1 MPSSDARK
9 MFNLQYLSWTF
20 KCQELQ
26 LWWRSKSFEIF
37 LFLNLLQKL
46 MRVCQFVEQIV
57 RNLKEAL
64 RECQWESARLMVR
77 FISDMVNCHIV
88 SASSLL
94 QLYDSFIDA
103 AMEQGVPQVR
113 RDW

>member
-1 MPSSDARK
+1 M
-9 MFNLQYLSWTF
+9 
-20 KCQELQ
+20 
-26 LWWRSKSFEIF
+26 
-37 LFLNLLQKL
+37 
-46 MRVCQFVEQIV
+46 V

-64 RECQWESARLMVR
+64 REGQWESGRLMVR

-113 RDW
+113 RDWYDDIFQQKFLHRTISIFIGLQILGTCMRC

>member
-1 MPSSDARK
+1 M
-9 MFNLQYLSWTF
+9 
-20 KCQELQ
+20 
-26 LWWRSKSFEIF
+26 
-37 LFLNLLQKL
+37 
-46 MRVCQFVEQIV
+46 V

-64 RECQWESARLMVR
+64 REGQWESGRLMVR

-113 RDW
+113 RDWCDGIFQPKFLHRIISIFICLQNLGTCMHC

>member
-1 MPSSDARK
+1 M
-9 MFNLQYLSWTF
+9 
-20 KCQELQ
+20 
-26 LWWRSKSFEIF
+26 
-37 LFLNLLQKL
+37 
-46 MRVCQFVEQIV
+46 V

-64 RECQWESARLMVR
+64 REGQWESGRLIVR

-113 RDW
+113 RDWYILLSTLF

>member
-1 MPSSDARK
+1 MPKTTTLEER
-9 MFNLQYLSWTF
+9 FV
-20 KCQELQ
+20 
-26 LWWRSKSFEIF
+26 IF
-37 LFLNLLQKL
+37 YYYYRLPLFTLPILF
-46 MRVCQFVEQIV
+46 QFVEQIV
-57 RNLKEAL
+57 RNLKEAI
-64 RECQWESARLMVR
+64 REGQWESARLIVR

>member
-1 MPSSDARK
+1 M
-9 MFNLQYLSWTF
+9 
-20 KCQELQ
+20 
-26 LWWRSKSFEIF
+26 
-37 LFLNLLQKL
+37 
-46 MRVCQFVEQIV
+46 V

-64 RECQWESARLMVR
+64 REGQWESGRLMVR

-113 RDW
+113 RDWYDDIFQLKFLHRIISIFIGLQILGTCMRC